1 MGLSL
6 ENRLGSFYFASEIA
20 ISCRVFKFVSLIN
33 NVKTKYD
40 LKGKKN
46 VMDSKIICMILTAV
60 MIIPIVLGFL
70 RK

>member
-1 MGLSL
+1 M
-6 ENRLGSFYFASEIA
+6 
-20 ISCRVFKFVSLIN
+20 SLIN

-60 MIIPIVLGFL
+60 MIIPVVLGFL